1 MPARARKWRRLLRPA
16 ARATRPLVLLRGPT
30 SLNDNPTS
38 GGRAEPAVVAK
49 SGGIEARMITIDGQ
63 PLQVAV
69 RHGSGHGPPLLLFN
83 GIGANWELARPFLEA
98 LTSTTTVIFDVPG
111 VGGSPRPLLPYRPS
125 TLARL
130 AAGLV
135 AELGYAEVDVAGV
148 SWGGGIAQQFAH
160 QYPRLC
166 RRLVLAAT
174 APGFTMVPASPS
186 VLWKMATPRRYIDKG
201 YMNRIA
207 ADIYGGAFRDDPS
220 LIGRHAAAMHGTR
233 NIGYLYQ
240 LLAMAGWTSLPWLWS
255 LPQPTLVL
263 MGSDDPLVPPINGHI
278 LAGLIPNAELCMIDD
293 GHLFLVTRP
302 AETAALIEAF
312 LADESRQVEPLSLL
326 SRTASYVKNLIPTS
340 GG

>member
-1 MPARARKWRRLLRPA
+1 LTDKL
-16 ARATRPLVLLRGPT
+16 
-30 SLNDNPTS
+30 TS
-38 GGRAEPAVVAK
+38 GDMAEPAVIAK
-49 SGGIEARMITIDGQ
+49 AGAIEARQITIDGQ
-63 PLQVAV
+63 VLQVAV
-69 RHGSGHGPPLLLFN
+69 RLGGGSGPPLLLFN
-83 GIGANWELARPFLEA
+83 GIGANWELAKPFLEA
-98 LTSTTTVIFDVPG
+98 LTTTTAVIFDVPG

-135 AELGYAEVDVAGV
+135 AQLGYAEVDAAGV

-160 QYPRLC
+160 QYPKLC

-174 APGFTMVPASPS
+174 APGVTMVPASPS
-186 VLWKMATPRRYIDKG
+186 VLWKMATPRRYTDKD

-207 ADIYGGAFRDDPS
+207 ADIYGGAFRYDPS
-220 LIGRHAAAMHGTR
+220 LIGRHAAAMHGAR

-278 LAGLIPNAELCMIDD
+278 LAGLIPNAELRMIDD
-293 GHLFLVTRP
+293 GHLFMVTRP

-312 LADESRQVEPLSLL
+312 LADEGRKIEPSSPLSPAAGRLRDL
-326 SRTASYVKNLIPTS
+326 VPTS
-340 GG
+340 EGGHHRT